1 MNSSK
6 LQVEFFLIPL
16 ESTLGLRNSIRRCH
30 VWDKSLAKR
39 FFGLVHFWPP
49 EIYFFLSLFPFLSVF
64 LLPGTAPNKPMSKTP
79 VFLFYHCLPSCNRF
93 SENWKGWGRNGG
105 ENVTHT
111 HVHSSQSQRVPFQT
125 SVMTLPSFLVQFVHL
140 FRARVKGHWAEPH

>member
-16 ESTLGLRNSIRRCH
+16 ESSLGLRNSIWRCH

-39 FFGLVHFWPP
+39 FLAWFTFDSLRFIFSCPSSLFSLFS
-49 EIYFFLSLFPFLSVF
+49 FFLA
-64 LLPGTAPNKPMSKTP
+64 LPLTSPWENSS
-79 VFLFYHCLPSCNRF
+79 FSFYHCLPFCNRF
-93 SENWKGWGRNGG
+93 NENWRGWGGNGG
-105 ENVTHT
+105 ENRIHT

-125 SVMTLPSFLVQFVHL
+125 SVVTLPSFLVQFVHL